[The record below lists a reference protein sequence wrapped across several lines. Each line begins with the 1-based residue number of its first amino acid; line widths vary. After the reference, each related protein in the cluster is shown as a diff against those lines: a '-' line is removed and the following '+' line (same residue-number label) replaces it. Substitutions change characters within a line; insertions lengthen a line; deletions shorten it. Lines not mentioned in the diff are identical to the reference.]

1 MSHARKSVLGY
12 FGQNWII
19 PFVYSVD
26 MWLVIPDFWLNFG
39 VLSWK
44 RSDKARVILE
54 FGKPLRSYI
63 FNIFEKIDLFE
74 RELKK

>member
-1 MSHARKSVLGY
+1 VVGNTGLLA
-12 FGQNWII
+12 Q
-19 PFVYSVD
+19 
-26 MWLVIPDFWLNFG
+26 FG

-44 RSDKARVILE
+44 RSDKARVILG
-54 FGKPLRSYI
+54 FGKPLRSYT